1 MRSRL
6 TALAAFAAGAAGL
19 GTLTPHTATA
29 QAVVESYSAQGCARG
44 VVRYDQSGG
53 PATPVTGNV
62 LCVSGPVQLERRVFG
77 GGSADEFRFTGSL
90 SPTFGTE
97 FAGSSVAV
105 EAALF
110 GFTGPRPDGS
120 AQAFSMGLG
129 AFSMTPA
136 FMVGQTGASTFFTRG
151 APVRPETV
159 FASLRDV
166 RGGFS
171 IFYALPGR
179 PGGGSERTELSLTLT
194 PIPEPS
200 TFALGAAGLGAV
212 GAAARRRRRPA

>member
-6 TALAAFAAGAAGL
+6 TALAALAAGAAGL
-19 GTLTPHTATA
+19 GTLTA

-53 PATPVTGNV
+53 PATAVTGNV

-105 EAALF
+105 EAASF
-110 GFTGPRPDGS
+110 GFTGARPDGS
-120 AQAFSMGLG
+120 AQAFSMDLG
-129 AFSMTPA
+129 AFSTTPA
-136 FMVGQTGASTFFTRG
+136 FTVGQTGASAFFTRG

-179 PGGGSERTELSLTLT
+179 PGGGSERAELSLTLT

-200 TFALGAAGLGAV
+200 TFALGAAGLAAV
-212 GAAARRRRRPA
+212 GAVARRRRRPA